1 MRASEPEGEILSEV
15 KDPANTDKLKKSWR
29 RGWESNPRI
38 KVLQTSPLP
47 LGYRASIL
55 LSYRELRSKSSAPRS
70 FGGLPGVEPAASGYR
85 EILIWRASA
94 KKHRSQVVSGSLRT
108 VSATTFNQISPSRHV
123 QSLELSAGRWIDGRR
138 QAKRDSMNILEFSGL
153 IAMGS
158 LLAGFLGALT
168 GLGGGVVVVP
178 MLALLFHIDIRY
190 AIGASLVSVI
200 ATSSGA
206 AAAYVREGFSNI
218 RIGMFLETATTI
230 GAIVGAAIALHV
242 SGSAIAIVFGLV
254 LLYSA
259 FLSSRHR
266 EEHDPQMQSSK
277 LAEKLRLPSTYPT
290 PEGKQPYSVTGVP
303 AGYTLMFGAGVLSGL
318 LGIGSGAVKVLA
330 MDQAMKIPFKVSTT
344 TSNFMI
350 GVTAAASAGLY
361 LSRGYIAPGIA
372 MPVMLGVLAGSMIGA
387 RVLVRAKVKALRY
400 LFAAVIVVL
409 GVEMIFNGVTGR
421 L

>member
-1 MRASEPEGEILSEV
+1 
-15 KDPANTDKLKKSWR
+15 
-29 RGWESNPRI
+29 
-38 KVLQTSPLP
+38 
-47 LGYRASIL
+47 
-55 LSYRELRSKSSAPRS
+55 
-70 FGGLPGVEPAASGYR
+70 
-85 EILIWRASA
+85 
-94 KKHRSQVVSGSLRT
+94 
-108 VSATTFNQISPSRHV
+108 
-123 QSLELSAGRWIDGRR
+123 
-138 QAKRDSMNILEFSGL
+138 MNILEFSGL
-153 IAMGS
+153 IALGS

-178 MLALLFHIDIRY
+178 MLALLFHVDMRY
-190 AIGASLVSVI
+190 AIGASLISVI

-218 RIGMFLETATTI
+218 RIGMFLETATTV
-230 GAIVGAAIALHV
+230 GAIVGAVIALHV

-259 FLSSRHR
+259 YLSSRHR
-266 EEHDPQMQSSK
+266 EEHGPQMQSSK
-277 LAEKLRLPSTYPT
+277 LAEKLRLPGTYPT

-303 AGYTLMFGAGVLSGL
+303 AGYSLMFGAGVLSGL

-361 LSRGYIAPGIA
+361 LSRGYIAPGIT

-387 RVLVRAKVKALRY
+387 RVLVKAKVKVLRY

-409 GVEMIFNGVTGR
+409 GIEMIFNGVTGR